1 MVDFSEYCTVL
12 AKPGRTL
19 PNCIDATRKARIKLW
34 RSGLPGAQMIQFP
47 HITLWNENNRAAL
60 FHSFPPLLF
69 SSKKAYPPERRKQ
82 LAKQHTHD
90 EKWQGPMG
98 GRDRE
103 RSRSGS
109 SSSQQKFILGLKQI
123 ACLPKS
129 PRSWRQVR
137 KEAVKKEEEGKKKK
151 STLKKR
157 AMAAWACG
165 YLLCNLTHNLKSIEL
180 ASRYYHSPYIKWG

>member
-1 MVDFSEYCTVL
+1 MKIIGPPSFIL
-12 AKPGRTL
+12 
-19 PNCIDATRKARIKLW
+19 
-34 RSGLPGAQMIQFP
+34 FP
-47 HITLWNENNRAAL
+47 L
-60 FHSFPPLLF
+60 FCSLL
-69 SSKKAYPPERRKQ
+69 KKAYPPERRKQ

-109 SSSQQKFILGLKQI
+109 SQQKFILGLKQI

-137 KEAVKKEEEGKKKK
+137 KEAVKKEEEGPEEEEVD
-151 STLKKR
+151 SEQEGNSCMGMRLSF
-157 AMAAWACG
+157 
-165 YLLCNLTHNLKSIEL
+165 L
-180 ASRYYHSPYIKWG
+180 